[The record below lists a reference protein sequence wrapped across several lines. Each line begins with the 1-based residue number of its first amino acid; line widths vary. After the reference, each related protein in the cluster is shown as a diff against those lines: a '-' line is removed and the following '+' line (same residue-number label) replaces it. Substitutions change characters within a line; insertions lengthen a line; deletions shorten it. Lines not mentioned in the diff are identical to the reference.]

1 MAVTMTQL
9 RAMARAL
16 PGVEERLCHGTPAFY
31 VRKKIFARLQEDEE
45 HISVAFPKT
54 EREALIDRH
63 PDVFSFTDHF
73 ANYDY
78 VLMNLSAASATL
90 ARERLEGA
98 WRLKAT
104 KSAIALYDAV
114 PKS

>member
-1 MAVTMTQL
+1 MAVSLTQL

-31 VRKKIFARLQEDEE
+31 VRNKIFARLQEDEE

-54 EREALIDRH
+54 ERDALIDRH

-78 VLMNLSAASATL
+78 VLMNLSAASAAL

-98 WRLKAT
+98 WRLKAA
-104 KSAIALYDAV
+104 KRAIALYDGCT
-114 PKS
+114 KS